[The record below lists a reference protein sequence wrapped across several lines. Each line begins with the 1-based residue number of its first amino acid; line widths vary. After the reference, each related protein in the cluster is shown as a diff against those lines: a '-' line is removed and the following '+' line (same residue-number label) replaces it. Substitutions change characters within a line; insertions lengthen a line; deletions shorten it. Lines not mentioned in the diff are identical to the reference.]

1 MGKSFFEV
9 FPALKL
15 DEHTGDIMGQ
25 TEVVKVSTT
34 RKQDFIR
41 IYIASNKLI
50 DKADII
56 KTESSIKKQLF
67 GNQDITIKIY
77 EKFSLSAQYTPENLL
92 DIYRESI
99 ELELKDY
106 DHMEYSLFRSASFL
120 YPDQGNVIMQLEDS
134 VVGKKKAP
142 DLIRVLSKI
151 FNDRCGLS
159 VVLSPEFI
167 EVEKEDKEPDY
178 SEESAKMAKKLEAR
192 GAPGKSGLHASG
204 EGERVIAPEPW

>member
-1 MGKSFFEV
+1 MGKLFFEV

-15 DEHTGDIMGQ
+15 DRETSEIMEQ

-50 DKADII
+50 DKSDIV
-56 KTESSIKKQLF
+56 KTESCIKKQLF
-67 GNQDITIKIY
+67 GDQDITIKIY

-99 ELELKDY
+99 EMELKDY
-106 DHMEYSLFRSASFL
+106 DHMEYSLFRTANFL
-120 YPDQGNVIMQLEDS
+120 YPNEGSVVMQLEDS

-151 FNDRCGLS
+151 CQHG
-159 VVLSPEFI
+159 
-167 EVEKEDKEPDY
+167 KE
-178 SEESAKMAKKLEAR
+178 A
-192 GAPGKSGLHASG
+192 GGG
-204 EGERVIAPEPW
+204 

>member
-1 MGKSFFEV
+1 MGKSFFDV

-56 KTESSIKKQLF
+56 KTENSIKKQLF

-106 DHMEYSLFRSASFL
+106 DHMEYSLFRAANFL
-120 YPDQGNVIMQLEDS
+120 YPEEGSVVMQLEDS

-142 DLIRVLSKI
+142 
-151 FNDRCGLS
+151 C
-159 VVLSPEFI
+159 
-167 EVEKEDKEPDY
+167 
-178 SEESAKMAKKLEAR
+178 
-192 GAPGKSGLHASG
+192 PG
-204 EGERVIAPEPW
+204 